1 MDAFQRM
8 VKASAIWLNSKSC
21 HVRRAHL
28 FCVSLRF
35 LPFPCLYTLNIL
47 LLELCSGLLACC
59 VRCLTEVIHSGESGL
74 PSSAIQHA
82 GRNYT

>member
-28 FCVSLRF
+28 FLCLPSFSSVSL
-35 LPFPCLYTLNIL
+35 L
-47 LLELCSGLLACC
+47 
-59 VRCLTEVIHSGESGL
+59 IHSEYFAVGALFRLTSLLCPL
-74 PSSAIQHA
+74 PD
-82 GRNYT
+82 